1 MASLSPGYELL
12 DFGDARKLE
21 RFGDWV
27 LDRPCPAADCAAAHP
42 EAWSLANARFDRPEG
57 QAGTWTP
64 AGALPESWI
73 VQLGPVVLEL
83 KPTEFGHL
91 GVFPEHAATWIWL
104 AKHIRASGRP
114 VKVLNLFAYTGGAT
128 LAATAA
134 GAQVVH
140 VDAARNV
147 VGWARRNAALSGL
160 ADASIRWIPEDVP
173 KFVRREVRRGN
184 GYDAVLLDPPSYG
197 HGPKGEPWR
206 VEEHLPELL
215 DDCSR
220 LTRGRLALVHLSC
233 HTPGF
238 DGPRLQSL
246 LHRSF
251 QLADDRQTEAGA
263 MTLQT
268 EDGRALAS
276 GNFACWPGT

>member
-1 MASLSPGYELL
+1 MESRSPGYELL

-42 EAWSLANARFDRPEG
+42 EAWSLANARFDRSDA

-64 AGALPESWI
+64 AGALPEAWI
-73 VQLGPVVLEL
+73 VQLGSVVLEL
-83 KPTEFGHL
+83 KPNEFGHV
-91 GVFPEHAATWIWL
+91 GVFPEHAASWAWL

-114 VKVLNLFAYTGGAT
+114 IKVLNLFAYTGGAT
-128 LAATAA
+128 LAAAAA

-147 VGWARRNAALSGL
+147 VAWARRNAAHSGL
-160 ADASIRWIPEDVP
+160 AEAAIRWIVEDVP

-184 GYDAVLLDPPSYG
+184 AYDAVLLDPPSYG
-197 HGPKGEPWR
+197 HGPKGQPWHL
-206 VEEHLPELL
+206 EAHLPDLL
-215 DDCSR
+215 EDCSHLTQGR
-220 LTRGRLALVHLSC
+220 LTLVHLSC

-238 DGPRLQSL
+238 EGPRLKSL
-246 LHRSF
+246 LEYTFSF
-251 QLADDRQTEAGA
+251 ADAGRIEAGA
-263 MTLQT
+263 LALQT
-268 EDGRALAS
+268 TDGRVLDAGSFAS
-276 GNFACWPGT
+276 WCRT